1 MQVSKTRS
9 LRLSGK
15 ASVML
20 SFSDRVEV
28 PKHVLVCFLE
38 KECVL
43 LNLEAEIYYGLDE
56 TGTRMWQLL
65 TTAPNINN
73 AYEELLTEFD
83 VEAELLRQNLSELL
97 GQLVDK
103 GLLRIHSVGVESA
116 PAI

>member
-1 MQVSKTRS
+1 VKF
-9 LRLSGK
+9 
-15 ASVML
+15 

-28 PKHVLVCFLE
+28 PKQVLVCFLE
-38 KECVL
+38 KESVL

-65 TTAPNINN
+65 TTAQSIDN
-73 AYEELLTEFD
+73 AYEELLGEFE

-103 GLLRIHSVGVESA
+103 GLLRIHSVGVEPA